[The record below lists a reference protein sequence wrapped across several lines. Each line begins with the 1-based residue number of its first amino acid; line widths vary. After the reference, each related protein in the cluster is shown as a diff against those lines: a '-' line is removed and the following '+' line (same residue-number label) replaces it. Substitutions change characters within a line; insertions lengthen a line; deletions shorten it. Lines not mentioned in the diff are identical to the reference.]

1 MNFGVSDLLTDVEFQ
16 FCLGLA
22 HCIRNIIPKSKAPN
36 LVHFLGK
43 IFSTKRCNAFFV
55 KRRSMWITWN
65 LNKGAN
71 SSSWSILKLIKMQKG
86 NVARKSSKLRDF
98 YCFLSSKSLTKGNFK
113 KFKEI
118 YQIFNSLMYWPE
130 SIEESNTSFFL
141 KSLDLSTTMVI
152 VLKPILLSKA
162 HCFYLMLNFFLE
174 YFPKDVKPWKF
185 HWVKIVCLLLSR
197 NCQEIVE
204 EQKLDNTSCIKFLVA
219 IFPILNK
226 VFLIYSIQSRKNQLR
241 FSLEEFNEFS

>member
-1 MNFGVSDLLTDVEFQ
+1 MREETLIGVSDLLTDIEFQ

-118 YQIFNSLMYWPE
+118 YQIFNSLMYWVYWPK
-130 SIEESNTSFFL
+130 SILEATQVSF
-141 KSLDLSTTMVI
+141 
-152 VLKPILLSKA
+152 
-162 HCFYLMLNFFLE
+162 
-174 YFPKDVKPWKF
+174 
-185 HWVKIVCLLLSR
+185 
-197 NCQEIVE
+197 
-204 EQKLDNTSCIKFLVA
+204 
-219 IFPILNK
+219 
-226 VFLIYSIQSRKNQLR
+226 
-241 FSLEEFNEFS
+241 

>member
-1 MNFGVSDLLTDVEFQ
+1 MKQKIWQLFQCTPVRISYEKKVFVAAVQYSRSKKFILKVVKNFSPNFKRGNLELWCLRFTTDVCRISILFRFGSLYQ
-16 FCLGLA
+16 KYHPKKQSTQLGT
-22 HCIRNIIPKSKAPN
+22 CI
-36 LVHFLGK
+36 HFLGK

-98 YCFLSSKSLTKGNFK
+98 YCFLSSKSLTKSNFK

-118 YQIFNSLMYWPE
+118 HQIFNSLMYWPK

-152 VLKPILLSKA
+152 VLK
-162 HCFYLMLNFFLE
+162 
-174 YFPKDVKPWKF
+174 
-185 HWVKIVCLLLSR
+185 
-197 NCQEIVE
+197 
-204 EQKLDNTSCIKFLVA
+204 A
-219 IFPILNK
+219 I
-226 VFLIYSIQSRKNQLR
+226 
-241 FSLEEFNEFS
+241 

>member
-1 MNFGVSDLLTDVEFQ
+1 MILGFSCLHLGSLYPRIFILKVVKNSDTLPNFKKGNLELWCLRFTTDVEFQ

-98 YCFLSSKSLTKGNFK
+98 YCFLSSKSLTKG
-113 KFKEI
+113 
-118 YQIFNSLMYWPE
+118 
-130 SIEESNTSFFL
+130 
-141 KSLDLSTTMVI
+141 KS
-152 VLKPILLSKA
+152 
-162 HCFYLMLNFFLE
+162 
-174 YFPKDVKPWKF
+174 
-185 HWVKIVCLLLSR
+185 
-197 NCQEIVE
+197 
-204 EQKLDNTSCIKFLVA
+204 IKF
-219 IFPILNK
+219 
-226 VFLIYSIQSRKNQLR
+226 
-241 FSLEEFNEFS
+241 